1 MYQIFK
7 KKLKLPVGFS
17 DHTTSVDIPSI
28 AVALGA
34 QVIEKHITLNRN
46 SIGPD
51 HKFALEPQ
59 EFKLMVKK
67 IRETESSLGKNQKL
81 LNYSDRKIIQD
92 YRPKVFS
99 KVNIPKNKFL
109 DDSLIF
115 TKRSNQG
122 INYFKNLKKFKTNK
136 KNSLQI
142 KLF

>member
-1 MYQIFK
+1 MLYCISRYPTKVNELNLNCIRYLK

-67 IRETESSLGKNQKL
+67 IRETRVEF
-81 LNYSDRKIIQD
+81 RK
-92 YRPKVFS
+92 KS
-99 KVNIPKNKFL
+99 KI
-109 DDSLIF
+109 
-115 TKRSNQG
+115 
-122 INYFKNLKKFKTNK
+122 
-136 KNSLQI
+136 I
-142 KLF
+142 KLFR